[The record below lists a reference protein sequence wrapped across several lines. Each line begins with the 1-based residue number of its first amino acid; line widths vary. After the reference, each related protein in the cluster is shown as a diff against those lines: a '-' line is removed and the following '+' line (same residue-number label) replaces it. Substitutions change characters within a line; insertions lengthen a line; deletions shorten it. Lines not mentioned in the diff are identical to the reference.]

1 MGRKLLEKDGSSPLT
16 RGKLTCERTDH
27 FSNRLIPAHAG
38 KTVKQPP
45 HPLSLSAHPR
55 SRGENERGLS
65 SFVRLIGSSPLTRG
79 KHERVGPFAPGGRLI
94 PAHAGKT
101 ACHAVT
107 SHAWTAHPRSRG
119 ENRKVRTMRYY
130 DYGSSPLTRGKPRVA
145 RCRCDSM
152 RLIPAHAGK
161 TRPPAEAADGTP
173 AHPRSRGENPV
184 TSPPS
189 RRRTGSSPLTR
200 GKRPRRGHRR
210 GLHRLIPAHAGKTA
224 TRRN

>member
-1 MGRKLLEKDGSSPLT
+1 MLRLIPAHAGKTEPNHRAGCAAQAHPRSRGENLRMGRKLLEKDGSSPLT

-101 ACHAVT
+101 LRRVQPLRRLP
-107 SHAWTAHPRSRG
+107 AHPRSRG
-119 ENRKVRTMRYY
+119 ENFLGIAWSVFQ
-130 DYGSSPLTRGKPRVA
+130 V
-145 RCRCDSM
+145 

-161 TRPPAEAADGTP
+161 TQHT
-173 AHPRSRGENPV
+173 
-184 TSPPS
+184 T
-189 RRRTGSSPLTR
+189 
-200 GKRPRRGHRR
+200 
-210 GLHRLIPAHAGKTA
+210 
-224 TRRN
+224 